1 MRSIVATSLLSAA
14 SLSLCI
20 GAVGAQ
26 TYPTKPIRVIVAG
39 PSGGAPDVLAR
50 ILGPKLSSNV
60 GQPVIVDNRP
70 GAGGTLGTAIAADAT
85 PDGHTLLLAFAA
97 YAIYPSLYPNLSYDP
112 IKALTPVVLV
122 ATVTPVLVVNPSLP
136 VSNLKDFIALAKAKP
151 GALIWASSGNGSM
164 SHLNGEM
171 LKSMTGINLLH
182 VPYKGGTPALTDVLA
197 GQASSYVPNIP
208 TVLGHIKAG
217 KLKALAVTTARRS
230 PLLPSVPTFAE
241 SGVPG
246 YDVTDWFGFLAP
258 ARTSRDVVAKLNS
271 EVNAVLSAAGMTEQL
286 AGLGFEVAG
295 GATER
300 FATQIQSDLKKWAKV
315 VKASGARID

>member
-1 MRSIVATSLLSAA
+1 MRSSQIIAWLLAEFLA
-14 SLSLCI
+14 LCI
-20 GAVGAQ
+20 GSAGAQ
-26 TYPTKPIRVIVAG
+26 PYPVKPIRVIVAG

-50 ILGPKLSSNV
+50 IVGPKVANNV

-70 GAGGTLGTAIAADAT
+70 GAGGTLGTAIAAEAT
-85 PDGHTLLLAFAA
+85 PDGHTVLLAFAA
-97 YAIYPSLYPNLSYDP
+97 YAIYPSLYPNLGYDP

-171 LKSMTGINLLH
+171 LKSMTGINVLH

-197 GQASSYVPNIP
+197 GQASSYMPNIP

-241 SGVPG
+241 SGVAG
-246 YDVTDWFGFLAP
+246 YEVTDWFGLLVP
-258 ARTSRDVVAKLNS
+258 ARTSRDIVARLNS
-271 EVNAVLSAAGMTEQL
+271 EINAVLNAAGMTEQL
-286 AGLGFEVAG
+286 ASVGFEVAG
-295 GATER
+295 GTTQR
-300 FATQIQSDLKKWAKV
+300 FATQIQADLKKWAKV
-315 VKASGARID
+315 VKDSGARID